1 MLLVGFAIHDVDRL
15 SETGRLTLPVMPE
28 RSRWEI
34 LTMVA
39 GTLIVVQGFETRRY
53 LGHRFYTLTRIRAC
67 LERTAGR
74 IQLHR
79 PKVAVG
85 TSR

>member
-39 GTLIVVQGFETRRY
+39 GTLIVVQGFETP
-53 LGHRFYTLTRIRAC
+53 
-67 LERTAGR
+67 
-74 IQLHR
+74 R
-79 PKVAVG
+79 PG
-85 TSR
+85 PPLLYSDPYPGLS